1 MVTSWSL
8 EKHPKHSPHLEEKPL
23 SLCNPCCPVEWQ
35 LSGPFRS
42 PTHFATAPD
51 VQPGHVSATQVFS
64 VEGSQT
70 SADGGV
76 SRNAFDMTQIP
87 ILEKLCLLMTHLP
100 PAALKFLHPPAG
112 NYRWA
117 WNLAWLKMWLQMEL
131 AAWEVTL
138 ASSVTAGSLKMP
150 LENWWS
156 LLLTTYRAAWD
167 LWCLF
172 GCPGSPDALD
182 VWATAGASPK
192 SLKSEEAVHCSTCGC
207 CTAIQDQC
215 IWVLWKLIC
224 HVYCVWLN
232 YLEPGYQIDSTDS
245 QQCWVLFNHQF
256 LGVENGPKP
265 QVFRS
270 TCPRFHR
277 NKLFAHLAAA
287 HGLERQQ
294 KAPEDVPE
302 DQLQRALQRESI
314 AGLRYES
321 WTGGLA
327 SGIWNIMESPLSP
340 WTASAGGCAQYDAVC
355 QAVFMFCDSLTFWW
369 WLSWFF
375 QSFTCRERFVS
386 WFGFESLTVF
396 DLRLWKPVVKGTL
409 ANILESDGCEVHL

>member
-1 MVTSWSL
+1 MVTTTHYLQSCLGLVMLVWLSWL
-8 EKHPKHSPHLEEKPL
+8 TW
-23 SLCNPCCPVEWQ
+23 C
-35 LSGPFRS
+35 SGR
-42 PTHFATAPD
+42 
-51 VQPGHVSATQVFS
+51 VGNCRCFS
-64 VEGSQT
+64 QESKVGRGS
-70 SADGGV
+70 
-76 SRNAFDMTQIP
+76 
-87 ILEKLCLLMTHLP
+87 
-100 PAALKFLHPPAG
+100 PAALAVLH
-112 NYRWA
+112 
-117 WNLAWLKMWLQMEL
+117 
-131 AAWEVTL
+131 
-138 ASSVTAGSLKMP
+138 
-150 LENWWS
+150 
-156 LLLTTYRAAWD
+156 
-167 LWCLF
+167 CH
-172 GCPGSPDALD
+172 PG
-182 VWATAGASPK
+182 
-192 SLKSEEAVHCSTCGC
+192 
-207 CTAIQDQC
+207 QC